1 MLRRKARQE
10 GALAVWVFVG
20 KRREGNAVLLIVGGA
35 YLERVRL
42 WAIWGNSITAR
53 GNSQC

>member
-10 GALAVWVFVG
+10 GALAVWVFAG

-35 YLERVRL
+35 YLERVSL
-42 WAIWGNSITAR
+42 WAMWGNSLTAR

>member
-1 MLRRKARQE
+1 MLRRKERQE
-10 GALAVWVFVG
+10 GALAVWVFAG

-35 YLERVRL
+35 YLERVSL
-42 WAIWGNSITAR
+42 WAMWGNSITAR